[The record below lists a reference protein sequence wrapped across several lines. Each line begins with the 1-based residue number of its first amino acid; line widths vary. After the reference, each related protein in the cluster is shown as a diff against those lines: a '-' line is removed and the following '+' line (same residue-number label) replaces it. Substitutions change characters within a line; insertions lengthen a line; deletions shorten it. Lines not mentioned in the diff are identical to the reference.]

1 MGELWPVPRLNEH
14 LMAGRD
20 EESTQTPLVQGTIPL
35 RAPTFFIL
43 LSLAPG
49 VKHGYAI
56 LKDVAELSAGTVVLS
71 AGTLYEALGRLLAQ
85 GLVARAADDDRPRA
99 GPPRKAYYLTDAGR
113 QALETETNRMDH
125 LVALARHRL
134 ACEQP

>member
-1 MGELWPVPRLNEH
+1 
-14 LMAGRD
+14 MAVRD
-20 EESTQTPLVQGTIPL
+20 EESGQTPSAQGTIPL

-56 LKDVAELSAGTVVLS
+56 LKDVAALSEGTVVLS
-71 AGTLYEALGRLLAQ
+71 AGTLYEALGRLLTQ
-85 GLVARAADDDRPRA
+85 GLVARADDDDRQRA
-99 GPPRKAYYLTDAGR
+99 GPPRKAYHLTNAGR

-134 ACEQP
+134 AREEP